1 MTKHAAL
8 EHIEV
13 ARRSHIKWL
22 NRAISM
28 TRGSSAIRDPH
39 PLASTAC
46 QFGIWFNDEGKNL
59 YEKLGTDGFSKIHL
73 LHDKLHEKYLNIYEI
88 YFGSAEGVAYNQKAV
103 LTKNTISKAQE
114 EEAQAHMAKLR
125 KLSYLMLEELTEL
138 QEEVKKS
145 ALFDIEAV
153 PRILP

>member
-1 MTKHAAL
+1 MTKHATL
-8 EHIEV
+8 DHIEA

-46 QFGIWFNDEGKNL
+46 QFGLWFNDEGKNL
-59 YEKLGTDGFSKIHL
+59 YQKLGTEGFEKIHL

-88 YFGSAEGVAYNQKAV
+88 YFGSAEGIVYNQKAV
-103 LTKNTISKAQE
+103 LTKNTIFKEQE
-114 EEAQAHMAKLR
+114 EQAQVHMATLR
-125 KLSYLMLEELTEL
+125 KLSYDMLEELREL
-138 QEEVKKS
+138 QEEVKRS
-145 ALFDIEAV
+145 TLFEA
-153 PRILP
+153 

>member
-1 MTKHAAL
+1 MTKNNAL
-8 EHIEV
+8 EHIEA

-46 QFGIWFNDEGKNL
+46 QFGLWFNDEGKNL
-59 YEKLGTDGFSKIHL
+59 YDKLGTEGFDKIHL
-73 LHDKLHEKYLNIYEI
+73 LHTKLHEKYLNIYEI
-88 YFGSAEGVAYNQKAV
+88 YFGSSEGIVYNQKAV
-103 LTKNTISKAQE
+103 LTKNTISKLQE

-125 KLSYLMLEELTEL
+125 KLSYAMLEELSVL
-138 QEEVKKS
+138 QEEVKQS
-145 ALFDIEAV
+145 TLFDA
-153 PRILP
+153 

>member
-8 EHIEV
+8 EHIEA

-46 QFGIWFNDEGKNL
+46 QFGLWFNDEGKNL
-59 YEKLGTDGFSKIHL
+59 YEKLGTEGFEKIYL

-88 YFGSAEGVAYNQKAV
+88 YFGSAEGIVYNQKAV
-103 LTKNTISKAQE
+103 LTKHTVSKVQE
-114 EEAQAHMAKLR
+114 EEAQTHMAELR
-125 KLSYLMLEELTEL
+125 KLSYAMLEELTVL
-138 QEEVKKS
+138 QEEVKHS
-145 ALFDIEAV
+145 TLFDS
-153 PRILP
+153 